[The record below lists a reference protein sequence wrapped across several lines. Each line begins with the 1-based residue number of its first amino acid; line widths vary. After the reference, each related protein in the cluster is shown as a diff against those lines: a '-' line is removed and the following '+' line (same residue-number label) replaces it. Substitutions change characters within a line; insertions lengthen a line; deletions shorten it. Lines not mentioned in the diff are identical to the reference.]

1 MAASNYDS
9 RPSKSATDGNCLVRT
24 ISSSLGAALS
34 VCLLFMLSA
43 HASPVPLA
51 GTDLD
56 QGFHDL
62 YNLNF
67 DVAQR
72 DFAAWEAQ
80 HPDDPVGPV
89 SQAAGLLFSEFNRLG
104 VLEAQFYENDDA
116 FERREKVLPDPA
128 IRGRFLA
135 CLARASNLAHVR
147 LAKDAKDKDA
157 LFALT
162 LSAGLEADYAALIEK
177 RNLAS
182 LHSAKQASVWAQRL
196 LAICPVCYDAL
207 LATGFSKYII
217 GSMAAPV
224 RWILRLRGL
233 PGDKQSGIA
242 DLELTAQRG
251 HYLAPFAR
259 ILLAIAYV
267 RDKDKN
273 RALQM
278 LAGLRTEFPGNT
290 LFPREI
296 ARLERA
302 H

>member
-1 MAASNYDS
+1 M
-9 RPSKSATDGNCLVRT
+9 V
-24 ISSSLGAALS
+24 
-34 VCLLFMLSA
+34 SA
-43 HASPVPLA
+43 HASPVPLL
-51 GTDLD
+51 GTALD

-72 DFAAWEAQ
+72 DFAAWESQ
-80 HPDDPVGPV
+80 HPDDPMGPV

-104 VLEAQFYENDDA
+104 VLEAQFYENDAA
-116 FERREKVLPDPA
+116 FEHRAQVLPDPA
-128 IRGRFLA
+128 VRGRFQA
-135 CLARASNLAHVR
+135 CLGRASNLARVR

-157 LFALT
+157 LFAMT

-177 RNLAS
+177 RNRAS
-182 LHSAKQASVWAQRL
+182 LHSAKEASVRAQKL
-196 LAICPVCYDAL
+196 LAVCSDCYDAL

-224 RWILRLRGL
+224 RWILRLGGL
-233 PGDKQSGIA
+233 PGDKRAGIA
-242 DLELTAQRG
+242 DLQLTAQRG

-267 RDKDKN
+267 RDKDRG

-278 LAGLRTEFPGNT
+278 LDGLRTEFPGNT